1 MVIWKTTKQM
11 QHSQNIICN
20 DKETRT
26 VHRLPPPPTLHLVTA
41 AQWRHQPQVAD
52 SVDIQILD
60 ISTQWCS
67 ELSLECPIIR
77 LYSQS
82 PVHHRHDI
90 LLQMGCSVLYCT
102 ALYCP
107 VPGESQLDGFLCWLL
122 PVSPCTVT
130 IHSSSTSL
138 ALDYVIT
145 LPTTTTT
152 QGAGGDILPPHR
164 AQEVIYYPAQT
175 PPHLIFV
182 FNPSTTFKHF
192 ITIYIKCV
200 LLPMKQNIII
210 RPRPLIPCSYLP
222 LSCKHKA
229 HKSKCDY

>member
-1 MVIWKTTKQM
+1 M

-52 SVDIQILD
+52 TVDIQILE

-82 PVHHRHDI
+82 PVHHCHDI
-90 LLQMGCSVLYCT
+90 LIQMGCALHCT
-102 ALYCP
+102 VLYCP

-152 QGAGGDILPPHR
+152 QGAGGDISPPPHSCR
-164 AQEVIYYPAQT
+164 SNIWPTSDLYLIHSQHSSNILHKHRFFGLISSTKLQT
-175 PPHLIFV
+175 
-182 FNPSTTFKHF
+182 
-192 ITIYIKCV
+192 
-200 LLPMKQNIII
+200 
-210 RPRPLIPCSYLP
+210 
-222 LSCKHKA
+222 
-229 HKSKCDY
+229 

>member
-1 MVIWKTTKQM
+1 MWMYCSAVLAA
-11 QHSQNIICN
+11 
-20 DKETRT
+20 DG
-26 VHRLPPPPTLHLVTA
+26 RLCQPRGGVRPGTGLGRGRPPA
-41 AQWRHQPQVAD
+41 RRGRGGEAGHQ
-52 SVDIQILD
+52 
-60 ISTQWCS
+60 
-67 ELSLECPIIR
+67 
-77 LYSQS
+77 
-82 PVHHRHDI
+82 
-90 LLQMGCSVLYCT
+90 VLYCAALYCTVLHCT

-152 QGAGGDILPPHR
+152 QGAGGDIQPPHR

-192 ITIYIKCV
+192 ITIY
-200 LLPMKQNIII
+200 
-210 RPRPLIPCSYLP
+210 
-222 LSCKHKA
+222 
-229 HKSKCDY
+229 